1 MEPKPLLR
9 ALFDT
14 AVTSA
19 TPENCLSSW
28 LPAKPRGR
36 VIVVGAGKAAASMA
50 KELEKQWGGPL
61 EGNVIV
67 PYRHGDDCRWIH
79 VIEASHPVPDKT
91 GLSAAAKLLDSVSNL
106 CANDTVI
113 CLISG
118 GGSALMCLPI
128 DGISLIEKQAIT
140 SSLLNSGAAIHEIN
154 CVRKKL
160 SSIKGGKLAA
170 ACMPASVITLI
181 ISDVPGND
189 ISMVASGP
197 TITDTSTAREA
208 LEILDRYEIEVTR
221 DVRNIIESSQPIL
234 IADGDIRV
242 LATSDDALLA
252 TSALAT
258 KLNVTP
264 YSLGDLHGDA
274 KTLGKEHA
282 ELALQIIS
290 GKGPI
295 VAPCVVLSGGET
307 TVKVEGSGRG
317 GRNGEYALS
326 LALALKSHPA
336 VHAIACDTDGIDG
349 SGNNAGCYISPNTL
363 EKAKIAGLDAEA
375 MLNQNNSYELFEA
388 THELIITGPTRT
400 NVNDFRAIFI
410 DSD

>member
-1 MEPKPLLR
+1 
-9 ALFDT
+9 
-14 AVTSA
+14 
-19 TPENCLSSW
+19 
-28 LPAKPRGR
+28 
-36 VIVVGAGKAAASMA
+36 MA

-208 LEILDRYEIEVTR
+208 LEILDRYEIEVTC

-274 KTLGKEHA
+274 KTLGNEHA